1 LIFLFFPFYVR
12 KGFYAELIMPL
23 CLIMPLLK
31 KCMKK
36 FYSVCFSEII
46 TLSFNLIAFAYNKK
60 QKYLD
65 NKIYPTKEK
74 LILYVRQS

>member
-1 LIFLFFPFYVR
+1 
-12 KGFYAELIMPL
+12 MPL
-23 CLIMPLLK
+23 FLLK

-36 FYSVCFSEII
+36 FYSVCFSKII

-65 NKIYPTKEK
+65 NKIYPRKEK
-74 LILYVRQS
+74 